1 MKVLIL
7 GHKGMLGFVVHQYFK
22 DQNIECITTDYRWPS
37 KEFKNVVENF
47 KGDVII
53 NCIAIT
59 VPDKDKININ
69 FELPIYLDTNTSCK
83 IVHPGTDNE
92 NEMGLYAASK
102 SKASLWIL
110 NEGKNTKI
118 IRSSIIGPE
127 LTPKPY
133 LFEYIKKSKEISLSN
148 YALWNGCT
156 TLYWA
161 KFSLDL
167 LNNWNGFEKD
177 TIIGSDCLS
186 KVQLAYFIKDIFNL
200 DITIKPTQEKAF
212 NRCLKQNNYSI
223 PIQEQLIDL
232 KNFIYIYNQN
242 NTK

>member
-133 LFEYIKKSKEISLSN
+133 LFEYINNSEEINLSN
-148 YALWNGCT
+148 KAKWNGST

-161 KFSLDL
+161 QFSLL
-167 LNNWNGFEKD
+167 LLYSWDTYEVD
-177 TIIGSDCLS
+177 TIIGSECNS
-186 KVQLAYFIKDIFNL
+186 KFELAKIIKDVFELKVDVSSI
-200 DITIKPTQEKAF
+200 DKVII
-212 NRCLKQNNYSI
+212 NRCLKKLKHKI
-223 PIQEQLIDL
+223 PIKEQLIDL
-232 KNFIYIYNQN
+232 KHFMHIYNQ
-242 NTK
+242 